1 LAHFSFASHGTYARR
16 ARNRLR
22 CLTGAALALACLFA
36 LNAPAAAQEGIT
48 VLDGAQDAAA
58 GAAPQAP
65 CGGRTLTIARMQWP
79 SAAVLAEI
87 HARLVSEH
95 FGCEVEVVPG
105 DMAGSGSAMASTGQP
120 AVAPEMW
127 IGRIADV
134 WNQAIKTQT
143 VRAAA
148 NTYDTQV
155 FEGWYVPGYL
165 AEQHPDLTSAA
176 ALAASPAFALAQGKP
191 RFISCPPDWGCAVI
205 NRNLMRALGLGDRFE
220 VVEPANRFE
229 MDRLIAEAVSRR
241 EPFVAYYWA
250 PNAVIAQFELRPLDL
265 GAYEADAMR
274 CLAQASCASPSA
286 SSFPSETVIAALA
299 EWVYV
304 EAPQVAGYF
313 QRASMPLAQMNALLV
328 ALNTPGATPAGIAE
342 TFVAE
347 HQDIWSAWV
356 GSAAP

>member
-1 LAHFSFASHGTYARR
+1 LAHFSFASHGTYVERG
-16 ARNRLR
+16 RNRLQ
-22 CLTGAALALACLFA
+22 CLTRAALVLACLVI
-36 LNAPAAAQEGIT
+36 LNVSVPAQEGIT
-48 VLDGAQDAAA
+48 VLDEAQDSAA
-58 GAAPQAP
+58 GAAPP

-87 HARLVSEH
+87 HARLVAQQ
-95 FGCEVEVVPG
+95 FGCEVEIVPG
-105 DMAGSGSAMASTGQP
+105 DMAGSGSSMASTGQP

-127 IGRIADV
+127 IGRIAEV

-155 FEGWYVPGYL
+155 FEGWFVPGYL
-165 AEQHPDLTSAA
+165 TAEHPDLTSAA
-176 ALAASPAFALAQGKP
+176 ALSASSAFEMGQAKP

-205 NRNLMRALGLGDRFE
+205 NRNLIRALGLGDRFE

-250 PNAVIAQFELRPLDL
+250 PNAIIAQFELTALDL
-265 GAYEADAMR
+265 GAYDEEAMR
-274 CLAQASCASPSA
+274 CLAQAACASPAA
-286 SSFPSETVIAALA
+286 SSFPPETVVAALA
-299 EWVYV
+299 EWVFV

-313 QRASMPLAQMNALLV
+313 QRASVPLTQMNALLV
-328 ALNTPGATPAGIAE
+328 ALNTPGATPAGVAE

-347 HQDIWSAWV
+347 HEDIWSAWV
-356 GSAAP
+356 GGIPQ